1 MLNRFCINTKFEFQG
16 GAYRCLKKYF
26 LPYIICLVITVQ
38 SDVSIAQTAAPKQ
51 NTASGQVSGTVVDE
65 YGVALKGVHI
75 VTKRKTD
82 SATTD
87 MKGQFAIKASAGDV
101 LVFGYKNFYVR
112 EITVKGS
119 DTLSV
124 HLIPTYLKS
133 QDKLDVLYGTA
144 DQKSVLGS
152 ISTIYTNQLTTTPA
166 SLYTYA
172 LPGQLAGLYTQ
183 QASGFTNP
191 ATGTQTVATFIG
203 PLVQHVY
210 SPPNDNNEIFLSL
223 RGQAPITIID
233 GVQREISSIDP
244 ESIESISVLKDGLS
258 TILLGD
264 NSSRGVLLV
273 TTRHPEAGKPR
284 ISLTAQTGLQ
294 HPLGLPTPLPA
305 YQYAYLYN
313 EALQN
318 DGKPAIYNSSDF
330 NAYRNHTD
338 PTGHPDVNWF
348 NTILQNYSPMTSYRL
363 NVNGGTQ
370 VAKYTISVNYLD
382 QQGMFKN
389 APGSL
394 YNTNND
400 LNRYMINSDVSVNVT
415 PKFNVDLQLFGRVQ
429 QTTQPGGG
437 YNNILNTLYTT
448 PNNAYPVYNPNG
460 SFAGTPLYTNNLLS
474 QAEYS
479 GYERINSNDVL
490 ANLDLNYDLSS
501 ITKGLSAKGKGNV
514 SFQSQSL
521 INRSLQNNAY
531 LYADSSYSAIGS
543 TVSQSNS
550 FSTISS
556 ARYAYAQGSLN
567 YNRRFGKN
575 NITAMAFYDY
585 RSVVLNFDLSQVSTN
600 MALKA
605 AYNYDGKYFVEGAID
620 NSSYSRYPPG
630 HQFGLF
636 YAGGLGWQMGK
647 ENFIKDNSSWISEW
661 KWRVSY
667 GNTGNANVDNY
678 GYYNYLQ
685 TYSASQGYAYTTG
698 TARSNVQSETENGLA
713 NPYIS
718 WEKANKFDLGTDI
731 GLFHDHLKITAD
743 YYHDRYYDL
752 LQIRGASIALL
763 GASYPYENIG
773 VNLYTGGE
781 LSLTYQ
787 SNAGNF
793 NYFITG
799 NASIQASKVVYSDE
813 EPTPYPWTR
822 HTGEPVNAIYG
833 YKAIGIFQTA
843 QEAASSPTT
852 TGYTAQAGD
861 VKYADLNHDG
871 IINQFD
877 ITTIGNTKPLFFYG
891 TTVGFNYKGFSFS
904 AILQGVANRQILYDN
919 GLVNG
924 FEGVGFLGLV
934 YSGQGYNVLTNRWTP
949 ETAATATMPRLSLG
963 NANNT
968 AWSSLYV
975 RSGNYFRLKNAEI
988 GYSLPAGWAHKI
1000 SVSGI
1005 RVFVNGE
1012 NLLTLYGYKGVDPEV
1027 NGIAYPI
1034 QRVFNAGINVK
1045 L

>member
-1 MLNRFCINTKFEFQG
+1 MLNRFCKHTKFEFQE
-16 GAYRCLKKYF
+16 GACRRLKKYF
-26 LPYIICLVITVQ
+26 LPFLVCLVITAKSDISVAQ
-38 SDVSIAQTAAPKQ
+38 S
-51 NTASGQVSGTVVDE
+51 NASTGQVSGIVVDE
-65 YGVALKGVHI
+65 YGVPLQGVH
-75 VTKRKTD
+75 VVAKRKTD
-82 SATTD
+82 SVSTNV
-87 MKGQFAIKASAGDV
+87 KGQFEIKAAAGDV
-101 LVFGYKNFYVR
+101 LTFTIRNFYVR
-112 EITVKGS
+112 EVKVKGS
-119 DTLSV
+119 DTLSI

-133 QDKLDVLYGTA
+133 QEKLDVLYSTA

-183 QASGFTNP
+183 QVSGFTAP
-191 ATGTQTVATFIG
+191 PTGGQSHPDFIG
-203 PLVQHVY
+203 NVVDHNNY
-210 SPPNDNNEIFLSL
+210 APNDNNEITLSL
-223 RGQAPITIID
+223 RGQTPITIID

-273 TTRHPEAGKPR
+273 TTRRPEAGKPR

-294 HPLGLPTPLPA
+294 HPLGLPTLLPA

-330 NAYRNHTD
+330 NAYRNHSD
-338 PTGHPDVNWF
+338 PMGHPDVNWF
-348 NTILQNYSPMTSYRL
+348 NALLQNYSPMTSYRL

-389 APGSL
+389 APGAL
-394 YNTNND
+394 YNTDND
-400 LNRYMINSDVSVNVT
+400 LNRYMINSDVNVNVT

-429 QTTQPGGG
+429 QMTQPGTG

-448 PNNAYPVYNPNG
+448 PNNAYPIYNPNG
-460 SFAGTPLYTNNLLS
+460 SFAGTSLYTNNLLS
-474 QAEYS
+474 QTEYS
-479 GYERINSNDVL
+479 GYERTNSNDVL
-490 ANLDLNYDLSS
+490 ANLDLTYDLSS
-501 ITKGLSAKGKGNV
+501 ITKGLSARGKGNV
-514 SFQSQSL
+514 SFSSQSF

-531 LYADSSYSAIGS
+531 LYSDSSYSAIGS
-543 TVSQSNS
+543 TISQSNS
-550 FSTISS
+550 FNTVSS
-556 ARYAYAQGSLN
+556 ARYAYAQGSLD
-567 YNRRFGKN
+567 YNRSFGKN
-575 NITAMAFYDY
+575 NVTAMAFYDY
-585 RSVVLNFDLSQVSTN
+585 RSVVLNFDLSQVNTN
-600 MALKA
+600 QALKA
-605 AYNYDGKYFVEGAID
+605 AYNYDGKYFVEGAIN
-620 NSSYSRYPPG
+620 NSSYNRYPPG

-647 ENFIKDNSSWISEW
+647 ESFIKDNIDWISEW
-661 KWRVSY
+661 KWRLSY

-678 GYYNYLQ
+678 GYYNFEQ

-698 TARSNVQSETENGLA
+698 TARSNVQSELENGLA
-713 NPYIS
+713 NPYIT
-718 WEKANKFDLGTDI
+718 WEKAHKIDIGTDI

-763 GASYPYENIG
+763 GTSYPYENIG
-773 VNLYTGGE
+773 VSLYTGGE
-781 LSLTYQ
+781 LSVTYQ
-787 SNAGNF
+787 NNAGNF

-799 NASIQASKVVYSDE
+799 NASIQASKDIYSDE
-813 EPTPYPWTR
+813 EPSPYPWTR
-822 HTGEPVNAIYG
+822 YTGQPIGVLFG

-852 TGYTAQAGD
+852 VGYTAQAGD

-877 ITTIGNTKPLFFYG
+877 EVPITGTKPLVFYG

-919 GLVNG
+919 GLVSG

-934 YSGQGYNVLTNRWTP
+934 YSGQGYNGLTNRWTP
-949 ETAATATMPRLSLG
+949 ETTTATMPRLSLG

-968 AWSSLYV
+968 AWSTLYV
-975 RSGNYFRLKNAEI
+975 RSGSYFRLKNAEV

-1005 RVFVNGE
+1005 RIFVNGE
-1012 NLLTLYGYKGVDPEV
+1012 NLWTLYGYKGMDPEV